1 MLCIFFLFVS
11 TQFFPCFIHFLFI
24 VFGCEFEAIR
34 LNYMYIVCV
43 ECCWCLVWWYH
54 SSFDIVFC
62 FIYSKWDKLKRQRKW
77 DEKNKL
83 KKINDR
89 CFLVEWGHSIVW
101 LLFFHFK
108 FVILLKILL
117 NSFILFIIFCL
128 LFFLNILRI
137 FFSIIFNFNL
147 IKCAFSIG
155 LLDFFVVSLLL
166 LLLFFFSLFYFIK

>member
-1 MLCIFFLFVS
+1 MC
-11 TQFFPCFIHFLFI
+11 
-24 VFGCEFEAIR
+24 A
-34 LNYMYIVCV
+34 

-62 FIYSKWDKLKRQRKW
+62 FIYLKWDKLKRWRKW
-77 DEKNKL
+77 EKNIM
-83 KKINDR
+83 KKKTNDR
-89 CFLVEWGHSIVW
+89 CFLVEFWGHSIVW

-128 LFFLNILRI
+128 FFFLIFLEF

-166 LLLFFFSLFYFIK
+166 LLFFFSLFYFIK